1 MVVISESSI
10 TTRDKILK
18 SAIEIFLEV
27 GYQEASM
34 RKIAARAGITAGA
47 IYKHFSGKEE
57 MFGEIFEAYGRK
69 LIGITESMMGVDFS
83 AMTDEELRKL
93 LYKGASEQTFNMLE
107 DDMRL
112 FHMLLKNDSGKYMD
126 RFCDIYIE
134 RCAGFAANYY
144 EELYRRKIAG
154 RRFSKQTYHMLA
166 VSEFSMV
173 CEIIA
178 DDSCKDGITP
188 EMRMAFME
196 VINVLRY
203 GICAE
208 LDIDL

>member
-10 TTRDKILK
+10 TTRDKIFK

-69 LIGITESMMGVDFS
+69 LIDITESMMGVDFS

-107 DDMRL
+107 DDMKL
-112 FHMLLKNDSGKYMD
+112 FHMLLKNDSGKYME

-144 EELYRRKIAG
+144 EELYRRKLVFDATNKKSLKSMLKTWLKDRKDDIG
-154 RRFSKQTYHMLA
+154 VYLSIWISQTDARL
-166 VSEFSMV
+166 
-173 CEIIA
+173 
-178 DDSCKDGITP
+178 
-188 EMRMAFME
+188 
-196 VINVLRY
+196 LR
-203 GICAE
+203 
-208 LDIDL
+208 